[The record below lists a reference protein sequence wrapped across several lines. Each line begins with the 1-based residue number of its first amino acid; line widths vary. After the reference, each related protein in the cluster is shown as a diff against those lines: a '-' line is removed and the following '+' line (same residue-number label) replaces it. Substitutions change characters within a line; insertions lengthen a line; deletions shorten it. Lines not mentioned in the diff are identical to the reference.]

1 MHHGLYSAVVRSLQH
16 YDRLQSHSDATS
28 TSHAASGTVKGSIA
42 EAAGY
47 NEETVIVGRAL
58 QKDFEQRGVHLDSH
72 RQHQALQMSED
83 IATLGMDITQ
93 NAGDRA
99 QVGTV
104 EIPDGSWVDELHPAW
119 RSHMNTHLS
128 ILGSKSELR
137 MQPKSSTRQGAPLA
151 VPLDQGSVNGIVQNT
166 DNEEVRRQV
175 WLASRQT
182 PTRNKQAIVDFCIL
196 RRELAQLLGFKSHSH
211 LQAGLA
217 SLAGTPDAVVAFLDQ
232 AHHASR
238 PKRSM
243 RC

>member
-1 MHHGLYSAVVRSLQH
+1 MAVVKR
-16 YDRLQSHSDATS
+16 HSVSPSQVCSAPGRYSSAQLDAADAKPVTACCF
-28 TSHAASGTVKGSIA
+28 HAAA
-42 EAAGY
+42 
-47 NEETVIVGRAL
+47 
-58 QKDFEQRGVHLDSH
+58 
-72 RQHQALQMSED
+72 
-83 IATLGMDITQ
+83 Q

-175 WLASRQT
+175 S
-182 PTRNKQAIVDFCIL
+182 
-196 RRELAQLLGFKSHSH
+196 
-211 LQAGLA
+211 
-217 SLAGTPDAVVAFLDQ
+217 
-232 AHHASR
+232 
-238 PKRSM
+238 
-243 RC
+243 